1 MNDGRLRTTRRLARA
16 IMALLAILAIGF
28 APIPAHAAEAPG
40 TAGAFQTVTG
50 RRTVS
55 VASNGRGLALGL
67 LEGDRVEVRGNT
79 ATISDTNGSPVA
91 TIEAE
96 PPQGYKVAYD
106 AHHRYLTVVSTSPF
120 RARGCTSNKWAQWLV
135 GAAANGMVCVPL
147 GIGVGGLTGGVGG
160 SVGGRRMR
168 GRCGRTEDLG
178 ELLTARKAL
187 SWQRTAERYTRSS
200 KPTGADHGN
209 THPAP
214 IGRR

>member
-1 MNDGRLRTTRRLARA
+1 METTPDGKKSLQPFFWLPKIQPLTVVAPFSSGYAKEHIMNDGRLRTTHRLARA

-28 APIPAHAAEAPG
+28 APIPAHAAEAPR
-40 TAGAFQTVTG
+40 TAVASQTVTG

-55 VASNGRGLALGL
+55 VASDGRGLTLGL
-67 LEGDRVEVRGNT
+67 LEGDQVEVRGNT
-79 ATISDTNGSPVA
+79 ATISDANGAPVA

-160 SVGGRRMR
+160 ALAGGA
-168 GRCGRTEDLG
+168 C
-178 ELLTARKAL
+178 AA
-187 SWQRTAERYTRSS
+187 
-200 KPTGADHGN
+200 GADALK
-209 THPAP
+209 TWVSC
-214 IGRR
+214 